1 MLWPQIN
8 NYLRLFCAMAWLAN
22 ASVLAASEYHGQVTF
37 GGLPVP
43 GATVTATQGSKELS
57 TITDQQGL
65 YSFPDLID
73 GAWTIEVKMTGFSTI
88 KQDVAIAPDAPAA
101 KWELKMLPL
110 DQVKAEIT
118 SAVSPAGVAAPQAKS
133 EQTTPQDNKDPEIKT
148 SQEDLNQLASDGL
161 LINGSVNNGAASPFA
176 QFAAFGNNRSGA
188 KGLYNG
194 GIGMILDNAGLDARP
209 FSLSGQN
216 TPKASY
222 NRVTGVLTLGGPLRI
237 PHLFQHGPNFFVG
250 YQWTRD
256 RDATTQSAL
265 VPNLA
270 ERDGDFSQALNPVFD
285 PATGLPFPGNTIP

>member
-1 MLWPQIN
+1 MWKGPRKIRRGRGIRWRQIKSC
-8 NYLRLFCAMAWLAN
+8 LPLLCAIGWLSVAN
-22 ASVLAASEYHGQVTF
+22 LAAASEHQGQVTF
-37 GGLPVP
+37 GGLPVR
-43 GATVTATQGSKELS
+43 GGTVPATQGSKELS
-57 TITDQQGL
+57 TITDRQGL
-65 YSFPDLID
+65 YSFPELTD
-73 GAWTIEVKMTGFSTI
+73 GRWTIEAKMTGFSTI
-88 KQDVAIAPDAPAA
+88 KQDVAIAADAPAA

-194 GIGMILDNAGLDARP
+194 GIGMILDNAGVDARP

-216 TPKASY
+216 TTQARY
-222 NRVTGVLTLGGPLRI
+222 HRGAGVMKLGRPLRI
-237 PHLFQHGPNFFVG
+237 PPLRQ
-250 YQWTRD
+250 
-256 RDATTQSAL
+256 
-265 VPNLA
+265 
-270 ERDGDFSQALNPVFD
+270 
-285 PATGLPFPGNTIP
+285 

>member
-1 MLWPQIN
+1 
-8 NYLRLFCAMAWLAN
+8 
-22 ASVLAASEYHGQVTF
+22 
-37 GGLPVP
+37 
-43 GATVTATQGSKELS
+43 
-57 TITDQQGL
+57 
-65 YSFPDLID
+65 
-73 GAWTIEVKMTGFSTI
+73 
-88 KQDVAIAPDAPAA
+88 
-101 KWELKMLPL
+101 MLPL

-265 VPNLA
+265 LPNLA

-285 PATGLPFPGNTIP
+285 PATGLPFPGNTIADTLAVVLEREPPSASFVEFLSVAKRRRESSVQLPNSNHQQQASRCFRITVR